1 MDINEK
7 IHGFTVTKIREESV
21 GKFIEMRHDKTGAQL
36 AWLNNNEENKL
47 FSVSFKTVPSDDTG
61 VFHILEHSVLGGSKS
76 YPVKDPF
83 LYLLKSSMNT
93 FLNAM
98 TFPDKTM
105 FPVASRNNT
114 DFMNL
119 TRVYLDA
126 VFRPSIYDEPNIFY
140 QEGCHIEWNGS
151 GEPAYKGVV
160 FNEMKGAVSS
170 VDERIDE
177 EILGMLFP
185 DSCYKY
191 VSGGLPEAIPDL
203 KYEDFIEAHR
213 RYYHPSNSYFYLD
226 GDVNIDEILGLI
238 DEYLREYEADSWQP
252 EIVVQTP
259 VKSAEKTA
267 YYEISAEE
275 SEENRTHMAIGKVLA
290 SWNER
295 EKIYAYSVLCE
306 ALAGSN
312 DALFSR
318 ALLDTGLCLDV
329 SLDISDGIRQPYGVL
344 TISNTD
350 RKNGEKLLDAVKS
363 TVSGLAEN
371 GIGKDHIISAIN
383 RCEFRFRESEE
394 PKAII
399 RSIEAMSSWL
409 YGGDPLYYIECGN
422 LFNDLREKAK
432 TDYFEKL
439 LAEWLLDENGRA
451 LVYMLPSRDIGEES
465 GLRER
470 AKLDAALNAMNEAE
484 KKSLIN
490 LNKNLEKWQHTSDS
504 AESVDT
510 LPKLPISEVSGEPIE
525 LKTDVTEKN
534 GYKLLRHIAKDSFIS
549 AMNLYFDISDLTDE
563 ELHDVVF
570 MNRLIAELPTLKS
583 SGVELQKRITG
594 ILGSLSSDIMAFGDN
609 SAPDECRTFFAV
621 KSRFLTRNFDEAQKL
636 IGELITETD
645 YSSAE
650 LIGEILMQDDE
661 DMKQEIISDGHLF
674 AARRVRGSMSAES
687 AVKEIVSGFEGYKT
701 LHEFTENIDEKI
713 PPLIEKIQKLSKRIF
728 CKNRLIASV
737 TSVSEISPD
746 IIAEILPVGGKFE
759 PTPMKLSLDLPQAQ
773 GITISSGV
781 SYSAQILGEH
791 IEDMG
796 LWNVLTT
803 LLSYEYLWNEVRV
816 KGGAYGTGSGVNNLG
831 EVVFHSYRDPSP
843 SASIEIYNRAA
854 QFLDSYCRS
863 DDDLS
868 RFIISSIARG
878 EPMMSDGEYGSAC
891 DNMYFRG
898 ITQEKR
904 RAVRQRMLS
913 LTKNDLAV
921 GIESLKKIGNCCIV
935 GPKNAVDAYSAGEI
949 TVESVK

>member
-7 IHGFTVTKIREESV
+7 KYGFTVTKIREESV
-21 GKFIEMRHDKTGAQL
+21 GEFIEMRHDKTGAQL
-36 AWLNNNEENKL
+36 AWLNNGEENKL
-47 FSVSFKTVPSDDTG
+47 FSVSFKTVPGDDTG

-126 VFRPSIYDEPNIFY
+126 VFKPSIYDEPNIFY
-140 QEGCHIEWNGS
+140 QEGCHIEWKGS

-177 EILGMLFP
+177 EILRMLFP
-185 DSCYKY
+185 DSCYRF

-203 KYEDFIEAHR
+203 KYEDFIEAHCR
-213 RYYHPSNSYFYLD
+213 FYHPSNSYFYLD

-238 DEYLREYEADSWQP
+238 DEYLCEYEADLNQP
-252 EIVVQTP
+252 EIKMQTP
-259 VKSAEKTA
+259 VKTAEKAA
-267 YYEISAEE
+267 YYEISPDE
-275 SEENRTHMAIGKVLA
+275 SEENRTHLAMGKIIA
-290 SWNER
+290 SWDER

-312 DALFSR
+312 DAPFSR
-318 ALLDTGLCLDV
+318 AMLDTGLCLDV
-329 SLDISDGIRQPYGVL
+329 SLDISDGIQQPYGVL
-344 TISNTD
+344 TISNINCE
-350 RKNGEKLLDAVKS
+350 NGGKLIEAVKS
-363 TVSGLAEN
+363 TVSGLVDN
-371 GIGKDHIISAIN
+371 GIGKDNIISAIN

-399 RSIEAMSSWL
+399 RSMDAMSSWL
-409 YGGDPLYYIECGN
+409 YGGDPLYYIECGS
-422 LFNDLREKAK
+422 LFDDLREKAE

-451 LVYMLPSRDIGEES
+451 LVYMLPSRNLGEES
-465 GLRER
+465 RIRER
-470 AKLDAALNAMNEAE
+470 AKLDAALAEMNETEKNSLAE
-484 KKSLIN
+484 
-490 LNKNLEKWQHTSDS
+490 LNKNLEKWQHTPDS
-504 AESVDT
+504 AESVDA
-510 LPKLPISEVSGEPIE
+510 LPKLPISEVSGEPVE
-525 LKTDVTEKN
+525 FKTEVEEKI
-534 GYKLLRHIAKDSFIS
+534 GYTLLRHSAKDSFIS
-549 AMNLYFDISDLTDE
+549 AMNLYFDISDLTDD
-563 ELHDVVF
+563 ELRTAVF
-570 MNRLIAELPTLKS
+570 MDRLIAELPTSKS
-583 SGVELQKRITG
+583 SGAELQKRITG
-594 ILGSLSSDIMAFGDN
+594 ILGSLSSDISAIGDN
-609 SAPDECRTFFAV
+609 SAHDECRTFFV
-621 KSRFLTRNFDEAQKL
+621 IKSRFLTRNFDEAQKL

-645 YSSAE
+645 YTSAE

-674 AARRVRGSMSAES
+674 ASRRVRGSMSAES
-687 AVKEIVSGFEGYKT
+687 AVKEIVSGFEGYKS
-701 LHEFTENIDEKI
+701 LHEFIGNMEERI
-713 PPLIEKIQKLSKRIF
+713 PMLIEKLRKLSKRIF
-728 CKNRLIASV
+728 CKNRLTASV

-746 IIAEILPVGGKFE
+746 IIAAILPVGEKFE
-759 PTPMKLSLDLPQAQ
+759 PATMKLSLELPKAQ
-773 GITISSGV
+773 GIIISSGV
-781 SYSAQILGEH
+781 SYSAQILGAP
-791 IEDMG
+791 IVDMG

-816 KGGAYGTGSGVNNLG
+816 KGGAYGTGAGVNSLG

-843 SASIEIYNRAA
+843 SASIEIYNRAV
-854 QFLDSYCRS
+854 QFLEAFCRS
-863 DDDLS
+863 DEDLS

-878 EPMMSDGEYGSAC
+878 EPMMSDGEYGSNC

-904 RAVRQRMLS
+904 REIRQRMLS
-913 LTKNDLAV
+913 LTKNDLAAGV
-921 GIESLKKIGNCCIV
+921 EFLKNTGNCCIV
-935 GPKNAVDAYSAGEI
+935 GAKNAVEAYGGDMV
-949 TVESVK
+949 VESVK